1 MSSTVRREKI
11 DLQAADQIVA
21 TPPAGLCLDQVSIH
35 PKIPSREA
43 GVLVPVSIA
52 QERLWF
58 LEQINPGDVSGT
70 ISRAIK
76 ITGLLRQD
84 LIARALQAIV
94 NRHESLRTTFATNQ
108 LDSVRDSNPA
118 QLIATNST
126 IEVPVFDLSNEPV
139 NQRERKARDLAQSA
153 AQRSFD
159 LALGPLVRATLFR
172 LSECEHVLLLSLHR
186 IVCDDSSLQ
195 ILIDELWSAYDALAN
210 EEEWSNSPLH
220 IQYADYA
227 SWEEKQI
234 EDETTSSA
242 LDFWQTNLPSAPTV
256 IELPTDWPR
265 PPVRSWHGNSVWIKL
280 ENKLVE
286 DLQEIGAR
294 EGATLAIVLLSA
306 VKVVLARY
314 SRQDDLVVG
323 YTVSNR
329 TRAETKDV
337 IGPFA
342 TFLAVRTSLSD
353 NPTFLELLSRIKRA
367 TVEGRRHFVPFE
379 RLLQKLKL
387 EPSLSHAP
395 VFQVS
400 FDFQQTNP
408 GGEVPGLELEE
419 FEFDDG
425 IARFDLAVDIF
436 QSSSHVKC
444 RFRYSTDLFGR
455 NTIERLENHF
465 KTVLQAIVSNPEE
478 RVCALPL
485 LTEAERKQIVV
496 DWNNTA
502 TSLHEAR
509 CIPQLFESQVDLT
522 PDSTAASFESKEL
535 TYRELNHRSNQL
547 AQYLKKRG
555 VGPEVLVGICVKRS
569 LEMVVG
575 LLGILKAGGAY
586 VPLDPA
592 YPTDRLD
599 FMLEDSGAKLLL
611 TQESI
616 APRIGKSMLNVVCLD
631 TDWPEISREC
641 DENLATKPGA
651 ENLAYV
657 IYTSGSTGKP
667 KGVAIEHRSA
677 ASLLA
682 WARGVF
688 SREEL
693 SGVLASTSVCFDL
706 SVFELF
712 LPLSCGGK
720 LILANDI
727 LHLLGLPSRNDVTL
741 INTVPSAM
749 VELLRL
755 GGVPEG
761 VQAVNLAGEPLQA
774 SLVDEIYEHTQV
786 KRVFDLYGPSED
798 TTYSTFALRLPQGP
812 ATIGRPIS
820 NTRVYVLDENLQPVP
835 IGVPGEL
842 HLAGGGLAR
851 CYLNRPQLT
860 ASAFIPDPFTAN
872 TPGRLYRT
880 GDLVRYMADGTLE
893 YLGRI
898 DNQVKI
904 RGFRIELGEIEA
916 VLRQHRSVRDVVVV
930 AKLGKLIAYIVPS
943 ATPIEMGK
951 LWSDLRAL
959 VNSKLPDYMLPAIF
973 VELDALPLTPNGKLD
988 RRALPTPDQSR
999 PDLEQA
1005 YVGPRDQLEEQL
1017 VALWANVLQLKSVG
1031 VRDNFFELGGNSLL
1045 AARLFAQIENRLGKH
1060 LPLATLFQ
1068 FPTIEQL
1075 ANFLRDSDVSKP
1087 WCSLVA
1093 IQPEGSRPP
1102 LFCVH
1107 AAGANILIY
1116 RPLSRH
1122 LGNDQPVYALQAQ
1135 GLDGRTSPL
1144 TTVEDMAALYV
1155 NEIRGF
1161 QPHGPYFL
1169 LGASFG
1175 GLVVYEMA
1183 QQLLA
1188 AGQEV
1193 ALLAMLNTDCP
1204 VYTLA
1209 KRLRC
1214 HLGNLMKYGPR
1225 RYATEV
1231 SKSVKRRLTR
1241 QVAKGNR
1248 GESNGSGKAND
1259 LDREIQK
1266 LLVKDS
1272 GVDESLVRTVAAI
1285 LSAEERYVPARQEYP
1300 GKITLF
1306 WALDA
1311 KPNFQDNR
1319 LGWRRM
1325 AAGGL
1330 DLQVVPGTHTTMR
1343 EEPYVAELVERL
1355 KPSLA
1360 NANFQ
1365 TGN

>member
-1 MSSTVRREKI
+1 MLSTVRREKI
-11 DLQAADQIVA
+11 DLQAADQMIA
-21 TPPAGLCLDQVSIH
+21 TPSAGLCLDQVSIQ
-35 PKIPSREA
+35 PRIPPREE
-43 GVLVPVSIA
+43 GGLVPVSIA

-76 ITGLLRQD
+76 INGLLRQD

-108 LDSVRDSNPA
+108 LNSVRDSNPA

-139 NQRERKARDLAQSA
+139 NQRETKARDLAQSA

-159 LALGPLVRATLFR
+159 LTLGPLVRATLFK

-195 ILIDELWSAYDALAN
+195 ILINDLWSAYDALTN
-210 EEEWSNSPLH
+210 EEEWSHSPLH

-227 SWEEKQI
+227 SWEEKQV
-234 EDETTSSA
+234 EDKTSSA
-242 LDFWQTNLPSAPTV
+242 LDFWQTNLQSAPTV
-256 IELPTDWPR
+256 IELPTDRPR
-265 PPVRSWHGNSVWIKL
+265 PPVRSWHGSSVWVKL

-286 DLQEIGAR
+286 DLQTIGAR
-294 EGATLAIVLLSA
+294 KGATLAIVLLSA
-306 VKVVLARY
+306 FKVVLARY
-314 SRQDDLVVG
+314 SRQDNLVVG
-323 YTVSNR
+323 YTFPNR
-329 TRAETKDV
+329 TRAETKHV

-342 TFLAVRTSLSD
+342 TFLAVRTSLFD
-353 NPTFLELLSRIKRA
+353 NPTFLELLSRIKSA
-367 TVEGRRHFVPFE
+367 TVEGRKHFVEFE
-379 RLLQKLKL
+379 RLLQKLEL

-408 GGEVPGLELEE
+408 PDEVPGLELEE

-425 IARFDLAVDIF
+425 IARFDLAVDVC
-436 QSSSHVKC
+436 QSSSHVSC
-444 RFRYSTDLFGR
+444 RFRYSTDLFDR
-455 NTIERLENHF
+455 STIERLENHF
-465 KTVLQAIVSNPEE
+465 KTVLAAIVSNPGE

-485 LTEAERKQIVV
+485 LTEAEREQIVV
-496 DWNNTA
+496 EWNNTA
-502 TSLHEAR
+502 TSLDEAQ

-522 PDSTAASFESKEL
+522 PESIAASFESKEL
-535 TYRELNHRSNQL
+535 TYRELNSRSNQL

-599 FMLEDSGAKLLL
+599 FMLEDSAAKLLL

-616 APRIGKSMLNVVCLD
+616 ALRIGKSMLDVVCLD
-631 TDWPEISREC
+631 TDWPEIGRER

-755 GGVPEG
+755 GGIPEG
-761 VQAVNLAGEPLQA
+761 VQVVNLAGEPLPA
-774 SLVDEIYEHTQV
+774 SLVDEIYEQTQV
-786 KRVFDLYGPSED
+786 KSVFDLYGPSED

-842 HLAGGGLAR
+842 HLAGAGLAR

-860 ASAFIPDPFTAN
+860 ATAFIPDPFTAN

-880 GDLVRYMADGTLE
+880 GDLVRYLADGTIE

-916 VLRQHRSVRDVVVV
+916 VLRQHRSVRDVVVA
-930 AKLGKLIAYIVPS
+930 AKLGKLIAYIVS
-943 ATPIEMGK
+943 STKSIEVGK
-951 LWSDLRAL
+951 LWGDLRAL
-959 VNSKLPDYMLPAIF
+959 VTSKLPDYMLPAVF
-973 VELDALPLTPNGKLD
+973 VKLDALPLTPNGKVD

-999 PDLEQA
+999 PDLEQV

-1017 VALWANVLQLKSVG
+1017 VAMWSNVLQLNSVG
-1031 VRDNFFELGGNSLL
+1031 ILDNFFELGGNSLL

-1075 ANFLRDSDVSKP
+1075 VNFLRDSDVSKP
-1087 WCSLVA
+1087 WSSLVA

-1122 LGNDQPVYALQAQ
+1122 LGNDQPLYALQAQ

-1144 TTVEDMAALYV
+1144 TTVEDMATLYV
-1155 NEIRGF
+1155 NEIRAF

-1175 GLVVYEMA
+1175 GLVIYEMA

-1188 AGQEV
+1188 QNEKV
-1193 ALLAMLNTDCP
+1193 ALLAMLNTNCP
-1204 VYTLA
+1204 VYPLI
-1209 KRLRC
+1209 KRMRC
-1214 HLGNLMKYGPR
+1214 HLGHLMEHGPK
-1225 RYATEV
+1225 RYANEV
-1231 SKSVKRRLTR
+1231 ARSVKRRLTGR
-1241 QVAKGNR
+1241 I
-1248 GESNGSGKAND
+1248 GEENNANNKTD
-1259 LDREIQK
+1259 APDPEIQK
-1266 LLVKDS
+1266 LLVNDNL
-1272 GVDESLVRTVAAI
+1272 DQSLRRTVGAI
-1285 LSAEERYVPARQEYP
+1285 LSAEERYVPARQKYP

-1306 WALDA
+1306 WARDA
-1311 KPNFQDNR
+1311 EQNFEDNR
-1319 LGWRRM
+1319 VGWGRL

-1330 DLQVVPGTHTTMR
+1330 DLHVVQGTHTSMR
-1343 EEPYVAELVERL
+1343 EEPQVADLVEKL
-1355 KPSLA
+1355 KPYLQ
-1360 NANFQ
+1360 NRD
-1365 TGN
+1365 